1 MQVHVV
7 GHDVFGGLQ
16 RGGGVVEPAGIECQP
31 NLRRRELDV
40 CGNDLC
46 WQRVQPG
53 PHGLQVSRVELPPPC
68 LGHQLT
74 GELGVARLDR
84 VADGLREVA
93 LLGIPTRGQPMQRR
107 WLSRCH
113 PGELVTQDASEQVV
127 VSKPRMLVVERC
139 QEQIGAVDLVQD
151 ARAVHP
157 ASERVGQRGADPVE
171 HRRAE
176 QEFPD
181 VLGLTGEHLLAQV
194 VDHVPVSARETFDEL
209 RAVCTVRQPQR
220 RQLQTRCPPLRTDD
234 EPLDV
239 LR

>member
-1 MQVHVV
+1 
-7 GHDVFGGLQ
+7 
-16 RGGGVVEPAGIECQP
+16 
-31 NLRRRELDV
+31 
-40 CGNDLC
+40 
-46 WQRVQPG
+46 
-53 PHGLQVSRVELPPPC
+53 
-68 LGHQLT
+68 
-74 GELGVARLDR
+74 
-84 VADGLREVA
+84 
-93 LLGIPTRGQPMQRR
+93 MQRR

-181 VLGLTGEHLLAQV
+181 VLGLAGEHLLA
-194 VDHVPVSARETFDEL
+194 
-209 RAVCTVRQPQR
+209 
-220 RQLQTRCPPLRTDD
+220 
-234 EPLDV
+234 
-239 LR
+239 